1 MSRKVKYDLSF
12 KLKCVQEVQ
21 KKNHSIDLV
30 SSRKNFCKSLL
41 RKWILDYENYGI
53 LGLEPK
59 KNQVYSVQFKL
70 NVIKE
75 IRKNNLSLR
84 EARIKFKIPS
94 ESVIIKWQK
103 DFTIFGLDGLNPKPK
118 GRRKNMSTPKRQS
131 IKSKE
136 SLSREEELLLEN
148 ERLRCEVALLKKFN
162 ALIQAQ
168 EEKEKLKKLGL
179 KP

>member
-1 MSRKVKYDLSF
+1 MSRKVKYDVVF
-12 KLKCVQEVQ
+12 KLKCVKEVQ
-21 KKNHSIDLV
+21 KKNDTVHLV
-30 SSRKNFCKSLL
+30 SSRENFCTSLL

-53 LGLEPK
+53 WGLEPK
-59 KNQVYSVQFKL
+59 KNQVYSAQFKF

-75 IRKNNLSLR
+75 IRTNYLSLR

-94 ESVIIKWQK
+94 ESIIIKWQK
-103 DFTIFGLDGLNPKPK
+103 DFTTFGLDGLNPKPK
-118 GRRKNMSTPKRQS
+118 GRPKNMSTPKRKS

-168 EEKEKLKKLGL
+168 EEKEKLKKLGH